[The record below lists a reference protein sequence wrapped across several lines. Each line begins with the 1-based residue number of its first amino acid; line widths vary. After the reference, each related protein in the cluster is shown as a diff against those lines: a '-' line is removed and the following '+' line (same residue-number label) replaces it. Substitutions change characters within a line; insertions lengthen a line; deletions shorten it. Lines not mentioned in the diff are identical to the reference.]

1 MLLCRNGE
9 IILQCK
15 DKRIN
20 ILVELLFLMLVYV
33 HYISILEFCIMYLI
47 SQKLNQRLELQISHG
62 PFMAL
67 IVLQLDVMIPT
78 CLGQINS

>member
-1 MLLCRNGE
+1 MLLF
-9 IILQCK
+9 ILQCK
-15 DKRIN
+15 DESIN

-33 HYISILEFCIMYLI
+33 HYISILEFCIMNLI
-47 SQKLNQRLELQISHG
+47 SQKLNQGLELQISHG

-78 CLGQINS
+78 CVGQIN